1 MVETRPIAR
10 DGVVLKKKK
19 WFSDELQRGS
29 VPDPGINFKISYIA
43 PKYARNHA
51 GKHKN
56 PPDSTLRKFSGSAH
70 GTIGDTILVNFGN
83 DLIPYN
89 NIKKIYSAGGN

>member
-1 MVETRPIAR
+1 M
-10 DGVVLKKKK
+10 
-19 WFSDELQRGS
+19 
-29 VPDPGINFKISYIA
+29 PDPGINFKISYIA

-70 GTIGDTILVNFGN
+70 GTNGNAILVNYGN
-83 DLIPYN
+83 DLILYN
-89 NIKKIYSAGGN
+89 NIKEIYSAGGDFMFTIIQAISACYDHCGVMKKFMQN